1 LAGSHGFLGFLAW
14 VAGLAGKLQSA
25 SAAVVPFAVVVPF
38 VEQGFDRLAGLVV
51 LGKLVGAGEWLAEP
65 AAQGPFAAVVAEGSL
80 AVVAE
85 GMAFCHPLACI
96 LLVQG
101 S

>member
-1 LAGSHGFLGFLAW
+1 MAGSRGSLGFLAW
-14 VAGLAGKLQSA
+14 VAGLAGKLHSA
-25 SAAVVPFAVVVPF
+25 FAAVVPF
-38 VEQGFDRLAGLVV
+38 VEQGFDRLAGLAV
-51 LGKLVGAGEWLAEP
+51 LGRLVEAGEQPAGP
-65 AAQGPFAAVVAEGSL
+65 AAQGPFAAVVDEGNL

-85 GMAFCHPLACI
+85 GMVFCPPLVCN

>member
-1 LAGSHGFLGFLAW
+1 
-14 VAGLAGKLQSA
+14 VVP
-25 SAAVVPFAVVVPF
+25 SAAVVPF

-51 LGKLVGAGEWLAEP
+51 LGRLVEAGEWLAGP

-80 AVVAE
+80 AVVVE
-85 GMAFCHPLACI
+85 GMVFCHPLVCN

>member
-1 LAGSHGFLGFLAW
+1 MAGSRGFLGFLAW
-14 VAGLAGKLQSA
+14 VAGLAGKLHSA
-25 SAAVVPFAVVVPF
+25 FAAVVPSAAVVPF
-38 VEQGFDRLAGLVV
+38 VEQGFDRLAGLAV
-51 LGKLVGAGEWLAEP
+51 LDRLVEAGEWLAGP
-65 AAQGPFAAVVAEGSL
+65 AAQGPFAAVVVEGSL

-85 GMAFCHPLACI
+85 GMVFCPPLVCN

>member
-1 LAGSHGFLGFLAW
+1 MAGSHGSLGFLAW

-25 SAAVVPFAVVVPF
+25 SAAVVPFVG
-38 VEQGFDRLAGLVV
+38 QGFDRLAGLVV

-65 AAQGPFAAVVAEGSL
+65 AAQGPFAAVVDEGNL

-85 GMAFCHPLACI
+85 GMVFCPPLVCN